1 VAGEGPR
8 TITKRNVLA
17 VEGEDDRNFFEA
29 LLRHMGIVDVQIEP
43 VGGKDQF
50 KNKLPALPKTP
61 GFFDANGVSFVRHL
75 AIVRDKGDDHAF
87 ESIANIV
94 KAAGFTP
101 PLASGRFSDGAPRVG
116 IFIMPGQGVYGT
128 MLEDLCLETVKN
140 HPAMDCVGPFAEC
153 IRGLTHPPR
162 SPSKAKCQAFLAAQ
176 VEIANAVG
184 VGALKGYW
192 NLNSPALDGLKGFL
206 SQMRC

>member
-1 VAGEGPR
+1 MAGEGPR

-17 VEGEDDRNFFEA
+17 VEGEDERNFFDA
-29 LLRHMGIVDVQIEP
+29 VLHQMSILDVQIEP
-43 VGGKDQF
+43 VGGKNRF
-50 KNKLPALPKTP
+50 KDKFPALLRMQ
-61 GFFDANGVSFVRHL
+61 GFDAVKYL
-75 AIVRDKGDDHAF
+75 AVVRDKDEDNAF

-94 KAAGFTP
+94 KAAGLTP
-101 PLASGRFSDGAPRVG
+101 PSASGRFSDGAPRVG

-153 IRGLTHPPR
+153 IQGLTHPPR

-192 NLNSPALDGLKGFL
+192 NLNSPALDGLKAFL